1 MIGNPKLNQSFFHSK
16 LWRHG
21 EEETRRR
28 GDSCFVSL
36 CLRQTLYPPCL
47 LVFLSLYLL
56 LFSSAGLA
64 QQLVLTATSE
74 GETVTFTGDRNIRY
88 FADYEQQTIL
98 LPDARIPDANTLFPS
113 GFKVYLGEKDITIKV
128 GGVFRVTLSSNE
140 RTLTIVRGETLGSTP
155 TQIAGD
161 KRAPIMYYLS
171 NAKAGD
177 VAGMLKSIYG
187 NIQIE
192 VDERQRALLVMVT
205 EEDRELVDNLI
216 ASLDRPRPQVMF
228 EAEILEINQDISESL
243 GINYDSIFSFKL
255 DEADPKGLISL
266 GDVARNPL
274 SFNISINALKTN
286 GAAQV
291 LARPR
296 VTTMDGVAAQ
306 INATQTTPLVIP
318 GATGQQSVQ
327 NITTGIKLSLTARIS
342 PDGMVEADIAISVS
356 SPTGITSQSVPT
368 YSSRDATTTV
378 RVANGEP
385 IAIGGLFE
393 KRKLEGKQKVPI
405 LGDLPLIGALFTSTS
420 YSEKE
425 TDLVIVVTPRI
436 VDMPDLQTVSAQG
449 AMPAEVVA
457 APEATTP

>member
-1 MIGNPKLNQSFFHSK
+1 
-16 LWRHG
+16 
-21 EEETRRR
+21 
-28 GDSCFVSL
+28 
-36 CLRQTLYPPCL
+36 
-47 LVFLSLYLL
+47 L
-56 LFSSAGLA
+56 LFSSAFA
-64 QQLVLTATSE
+64 QQVTLTATYD
-74 GETVTFTGDRNIRY
+74 GETVTFHGDRNIRY
-88 FADYEQQTIL
+88 FADYEQQSIL
-98 LPDARIPDANTLFPS
+98 LPDATIPDGTTMFPN
-113 GFKVYLGEKDITIKV
+113 GFKVFLGQKDITIKV
-128 GGVFRVTLSSNE
+128 GGAFRITLSSNE
-140 RTLTIVRGETLGSTP
+140 RVLTVVRGETLGSAP
-155 TQIAGD
+155 EKISD
-161 KRAPIMYYLS
+161 DVRAPVMYYLS
-171 NAKAGD
+171 NAKPGD
-177 VAGMLKSIYG
+177 VAAMLKSIYG

-192 VDERQRALLVMVT
+192 IDERQRALLVMVT
-205 EEDRELVDNLI
+205 SEDQELVDKLI

-255 DEADPKGLISL
+255 DEAAPDGLISL
-266 GDVARNPL
+266 GDITRNAM

-286 GAAQV
+286 GAAEV

-296 VTTMDGVAAQ
+296 VTTLDGIAAQ
-306 INATQTTPLVIP
+306 INATQTTPLVVP
-318 GATGQQSVQ
+318 GSSGQQSVQ
-327 NITTGIKLSLTARIS
+327 NITTGIKLSLTPRIS

-405 LGDLPLIGALFTSTS
+405 LGDIPILGALFTSTS

-436 VDMPDLQTVSAQG
+436 VDMPDLQTLPSG
-449 AMPAEVVA
+449 ETMPLEVVEGPEGD
-457 APEATTP
+457 AP